1 MGAVLRAA
9 IRVMNTAW
17 WRAAQGNSHVQ
28 RPDRQILFHPVADSP
43 ANHAPR
49 EQVDDDGQINPAL
62 TRPDVGDVARPLLVR
77 GTRRK
82 VLLQE
87 VRRDVEGVIAVGGA
101 LELAAADDADAVLAH
116 QTAYP
121 TLSDPQ
127 AQLVQLFGHPRPAVA
142 AQAQPMLFADMRQ
155 DHHVAPLTDGR
166 GPAQPRAQP
175 AIRYAHHATEMA
187 ARKAAPIAGNELKPH
202 GF

>member
-9 IRVMNTAW
+9 IRVVNTAW

-101 LELAAADDADAVLAH
+101 LELRLRMMRMPFWRIRR
-116 QTAYP
+116 P
-121 TLSDPQ
+121 TRRCPTR
-127 AQLVQLFGHPRPAVA
+127 RPSSFSSSVI
-142 AQAQPMLFADMRQ
+142 
-155 DHHVAPLTDGR
+155 R
-166 GPAQPRAQP
+166 GLP
-175 AIRYAHHATEMA
+175 
-187 ARKAAPIAGNELKPH
+187 
-202 GF
+202 